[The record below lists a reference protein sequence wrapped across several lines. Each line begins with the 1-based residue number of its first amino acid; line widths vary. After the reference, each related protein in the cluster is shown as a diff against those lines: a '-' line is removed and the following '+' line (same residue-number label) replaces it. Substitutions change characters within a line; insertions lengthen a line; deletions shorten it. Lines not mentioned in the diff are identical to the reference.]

1 MSYGKCPH
9 CGSKVVSRERRPNG
23 DDRCEKGHVFPSSA
37 TIIESKENEL
47 LAAAAAACPMT
58 HGKHGG
64 PLVRAIF
71 FYEDGTEVS
80 VDHHPFA
87 LLDMAINNCL

>member
-1 MSYGKCPH
+1 
-9 CGSKVVSRERRPNG
+9 
-23 DDRCEKGHVFPSSA
+23 
-37 TIIESKENEL
+37 
-47 LAAAAAACPMT
+47 MT